1 MIISER
7 QENFPSVSDS
17 PNNSGAARVP
27 LALIIIFSLAGLTDA
42 VYLTAEHLAGR
53 SLKCTVVQGCEEVL
67 SSPYATLPGHIPL
80 AALGGLAYF
89 TVFSLAVLALF
100 GYTFAA
106 RLLPFVVGAMFLF
119 TLWLLYVQAFILN
132 RYCQYCLLSALFTF
146 GLTASTI
153 WLFAKTK
160 TESRT

>member
-1 MIISER
+1 MRLHSRAKASRLAGNLIAEQATRI
-7 QENFPSVSDS
+7 FPSMSDS
-17 PNNSGAARVP
+17 PNSFSAARVP
-27 LALIIIFSLAGLTDA
+27 LAIIIILSLAGLTDA

-100 GYTFAA
+100 GYTLA
-106 RLLPFVVGAMFLF
+106 
-119 TLWLLYVQAFILN
+119 
-132 RYCQYCLLSALFTF
+132 
-146 GLTASTI
+146 
-153 WLFAKTK
+153 
-160 TESRT
+160 